1 MYEKDGRV
9 VFENPNEWVMTD
21 PDTYQFARKV
31 NNTTWEYYQLANEE
45 IIKLLEEV
53 IYKNQS
59 IDPTPLKDRV
69 LNYINNYDSFKT
81 TSDDWYFGEID
92 LYEYD
97 EDEICD
103 YLSAYGESYLQSADE
118 NTKVQLTCEAIFETD
133 MFTEFNPLYH

>member
-1 MYEKDGRV
+1 MYGKDGRV
-9 VFENPNEWVMTD
+9 VFNNPNEWVMTD

-103 YLSAYGESYLQSADE
+103 YLSAYGESYLQGADE

-133 MFTEFNPLYH
+133 MFTDFNPLYH

>member
-31 NNTTWEYYQLANEE
+31 NDTTWEYYQLANEE
-45 IIKLLEEV
+45 IIKLLSDV

-59 IDPTPLKDRV
+59 VDPTPLKDRV

-81 TSDDWYFGEID
+81 TSNDWYFGEID

-103 YLSAYGESYLQSADE
+103 YLSAYGESYLQGADE

-133 MFTEFNPLYH
+133 MFTDFNPLYH

>member
-1 MYEKDGRV
+1 MYGKDGRV
-9 VFENPNEWVMTD
+9 VFDNPNEWEMTD

-31 NNTTWEYYQLANEE
+31 NDTTWEYYQLANEE
-45 IIKLLEEV
+45 IIKLLSDV

-59 IDPTPLKDRV
+59 VDPTPIKDRV
-69 LNYINNYDSFKT
+69 LNYINNHASFKT

-103 YLSAYGESYLQSADE
+103 YLSAYGESYLQGADE

>member
-21 PDTYQFARKV
+21 PHTYQFARKV

-53 IYKNQS
+53 IYNNQS

-103 YLSAYGESYLQSADE
+103 YLSAYGESYLQGVDE

>member
-1 MYEKDGRV
+1 MYGKDGRV
-9 VFENPNEWVMTD
+9 VFDNPNEWVMTD
-21 PDTYQFARKV
+21 PHTYQFARKV
-31 NNTTWEYYQLANEE
+31 NETTWEYYQLANEE

-53 IYKNQS
+53 IYNNQS

-92 LYEYD
+92 LYEYG

-103 YLSAYGESYLQSADE
+103 YLSAYGESYLQGADE

>member
-1 MYEKDGRV
+1 MYGKDGRV
-9 VFENPNEWVMTD
+9 VFGNPNEWVMTD

-31 NNTTWEYYQLANEE
+31 NETTWEYCQLANEE

-53 IYKNQS
+53 IYNNQS

-92 LYEYD
+92 LDDYG

-103 YLSAYGESYLQSADE
+103 YLSAYGESYLQGADE

>member
-53 IYKNQS
+53 IYNNQS
-59 IDPTPLKDRV
+59 IDTTPLKDRV
-69 LNYINNYDSFKT
+69 LNYINNRSIFKT
-81 TSDDWYFGEID
+81 TSDDWYCGEID
-92 LYEYD
+92 LDDSD

-103 YLSAYGESYLQSADE
+103 YLSAYGESYLQGADE

-133 MFTEFNPLYH
+133 MVTDFNPLYH

>member
-1 MYEKDGRV
+1 MYGKDGRV
-9 VFENPNEWVMTD
+9 VFDNPNEWVMTD
-21 PDTYQFARKV
+21 PHTYQFARKV

-103 YLSAYGESYLQSADE
+103 YLSAYGESYLQGADE

-133 MFTEFNPLYH
+133 MFTDFNPLYH

>member
-81 TSDDWYFGEID
+81 TSDDWYCGEID
-92 LYEYD
+92 LDDYN

-103 YLSAYGESYLQSADE
+103 YLSAYGESYLQGADE
-118 NTKVQLTCEAIFETD
+118 NTKVQLTCETIFETD

>member
-21 PDTYQFARKV
+21 PHTYQFARKV

-103 YLSAYGESYLQSADE
+103 YLSAYGESYLQGADE

>member
-1 MYEKDGRV
+1 M

-103 YLSAYGESYLQSADE
+103 YLSAYGESYLQGADE

>member
-69 LNYINNYDSFKT
+69 LNYINNCDSFKT

-103 YLSAYGESYLQSADE
+103 YLSAYGESYLQGADE

>member
-21 PDTYQFARKV
+21 PHTYQFARKV
-31 NNTTWEYYQLANEE
+31 NDTTWEYYQLANEE

-53 IYKNQS
+53 IYNNQS

-103 YLSAYGESYLQSADE
+103 YLSAYGESYLQGADE

>member
-53 IYKNQS
+53 IYNNQS

-103 YLSAYGESYLQSADE
+103 YLSAYGESYLQGADE

-133 MFTEFNPLYH
+133 MFTDFNPLYH

>member
-21 PDTYQFARKV
+21 PHTYQFARKV

-103 YLSAYGESYLQSADE
+103 YLSAYGESYLQGADE

-133 MFTEFNPLYH
+133 MFTDFNPLYH

>member
-9 VFENPNEWVMTD
+9 VFDNPNEWVMTD
-21 PDTYQFARKV
+21 PHTYQFARKV

-103 YLSAYGESYLQSADE
+103 YLSAYGESYLQGADE

-133 MFTEFNPLYH
+133 MFTDFNPLYH

>member
-1 MYEKDGRV
+1 MYGKDGRV
-9 VFENPNEWVMTD
+9 VFDNPNEWVMTD

-53 IYKNQS
+53 IYNNQS
-59 IDPTPLKDRV
+59 IDTTPLKDRV

-103 YLSAYGESYLQSADE
+103 YLSAYGESYLQGADE

-133 MFTEFNPLYH
+133 MFTDFNPLYH

>member
-103 YLSAYGESYLQSADE
+103 YLSAYGESYLQGADE

>member
-69 LNYINNYDSFKT
+69 LNYINNRDSFKT
-81 TSDDWYFGEID
+81 TSDDWYCGEID
-92 LYEYD
+92 LDDYD
-97 EDEICD
+97 ADQICD
-103 YLSAYGESYLQSADE
+103 YLSAYGESYLQGADE
-118 NTKVQLTCEAIFETD
+118 NTKVQLICETIFETD
-133 MFTEFNPLYH
+133 MFTDFNPLYH

>member
-1 MYEKDGRV
+1 MYGKDGRM
-9 VFENPNEWVMTD
+9 VFGNPNEWVMTD

-103 YLSAYGESYLQSADE
+103 YLSAYGESYLQGADE

>member
-31 NNTTWEYYQLANEE
+31 NDTTWEYYQLANEE
-45 IIKLLEEV
+45 IIKLLSDV

-59 IDPTPLKDRV
+59 VDQTPLKDKV

-103 YLSAYGESYLQSADE
+103 YLSAYGESYLQGADE

>member
-9 VFENPNEWVMTD
+9 VFDNPNEWVMTD

-53 IYKNQS
+53 IYNNQS

-69 LNYINNYDSFKT
+69 LNYINNHDSFKT

-97 EDEICD
+97 ADEICD
-103 YLSAYGESYLQSADE
+103 YLSAYGESYLQGADE

-133 MFTEFNPLYH
+133 MFTDFNPLYH

>member
-1 MYEKDGRV
+1 MYGKDGRV
-9 VFENPNEWVMTD
+9 VFDNPNEWVMTD
-21 PDTYQFARKV
+21 PHTYQFARKV

-92 LYEYD
+92 IDDYD
-97 EDEICD
+97 EYEICD
-103 YLSAYGESYLQSADE
+103 YLSAYGESYLQGADE

>member
-1 MYEKDGRV
+1 MYGKDGRV
-9 VFENPNEWVMTD
+9 VFNNPNEWEMTD

-31 NNTTWEYYQLANEE
+31 NETTWEYYQLANEE

-69 LNYINNYDSFKT
+69 LNYINNRSIFKT
-81 TSDDWYFGEID
+81 TSDDWYCGEINLD
-92 LYEYD
+92 DYD

-103 YLSAYGESYLQSADE
+103 CLSAYGESYLQGADE
-118 NTKVQLTCEAIFETD
+118 NTKVQLTCEAIFETN

>member
-1 MYEKDGRV
+1 MYGKDGRV
-9 VFENPNEWVMTD
+9 VFNNPNEWEMTD

-31 NNTTWEYYQLANEE
+31 NETTWEYYQLANEE

-59 IDPTPLKDRV
+59 IGQTPIKDRV
-69 LNYINNYDSFKT
+69 LNYINNRSIFKT
-81 TSDDWYFGEID
+81 TSDDWYYGEID
-92 LYEYD
+92 LDDYD

-103 YLSAYGESYLQSADE
+103 CLSAYGESYLQGADE
-118 NTKVQLTCEAIFETD
+118 NTKVQLTCEAIFETN

>member
-1 MYEKDGRV
+1 MYGKDGRV
-9 VFENPNEWVMTD
+9 VFDNPNEWVMTD

-69 LNYINNYDSFKT
+69 LNYINNRSIFKT
-81 TSDDWYFGEID
+81 TSDDWYCGEID
-92 LYEYD
+92 LDEYD

-103 YLSAYGESYLQSADE
+103 YLSAYGESYLQGADE
-118 NTKVQLTCEAIFETD
+118 NTKVQLTCETIFETD
-133 MFTEFNPLYH
+133 MFTDFNPLYH

>member
-9 VFENPNEWVMTD
+9 VFDNPNEWVMTD

-53 IYKNQS
+53 IYNNQS

-103 YLSAYGESYLQSADE
+103 YLSAYGESYLQGADE

>member
-1 MYEKDGRV
+1 MYGKDGRV
-9 VFENPNEWVMTD
+9 VFDNPNEWVMTD
-21 PDTYQFARKV
+21 PHTYQFARKV

-103 YLSAYGESYLQSADE
+103 YLSSYGESYLQGADE

-133 MFTEFNPLYH
+133 MLTESNPLYH

>member
-1 MYEKDGRV
+1 MYGKDGRV
-9 VFENPNEWVMTD
+9 VFDNPNEWEMTD

-31 NNTTWEYYQLANEE
+31 NDTTWEYYQLANEE
-45 IIKLLEEV
+45 IIKLLSDV

-59 IDPTPLKDRV
+59 VDQTPLKDRV

-103 YLSAYGESYLQSADE
+103 YLSAYGESYLQGADE

>member
-103 YLSAYGESYLQSADE
+103 YLSAYGESYLQGADE

-133 MFTEFNPLYH
+133 MFTELNPLYH

>member
-1 MYEKDGRV
+1 MYGKDGRV
-9 VFENPNEWVMTD
+9 VFDNPNEWEMTD
-21 PDTYQFARKV
+21 LDTYQFARKV

-53 IYKNQS
+53 IYNNQS

-69 LNYINNYDSFKT
+69 LNYINNRSIFKT
-81 TSDDWYFGEID
+81 TSDDWYCGEID
-92 LYEYD
+92 LDDYN

-103 YLSAYGESYLQSADE
+103 YLSAYGESYLQGADE

-133 MFTEFNPLYH
+133 MFTDFNPLYH

>member
-103 YLSAYGESYLQSADE
+103 YLSAYGESYLQGADE
-118 NTKVQLTCEAIFETD
+118 NTKIQLTCEAIFETD
-133 MFTEFNPLYH
+133 MFTDFNPLYH

>member
-59 IDPTPLKDRV
+59 IDPTPLKDRI
-69 LNYINNYDSFKT
+69 LNCINNYDSFKT

-103 YLSAYGESYLQSADE
+103 YLSAYGESYLQGADE

>member
-1 MYEKDGRV
+1 MYGKDGRV

-103 YLSAYGESYLQSADE
+103 YLSAYGESYLQGADE